1 MLKFTVGLMFLVD
14 SLGTIFV
21 GHSLYTF
28 YVFNI
33 LKPTDS
39 LNIPWSFAAEKFLVT
54 FTCFIAQCFYA
65 HTIYKATV
73 NKITVWLIMFMALTS
88 LALGIVTTQEI
99 FDSALSVVS
108 TRKFA
113 IFSGLVQGFAAT
125 NDVFITLCLCYYLRS
140 KRIQIP
146 STHVMLDTLMVYAV
160 SRGVLTAVAQILFL
174 TTNVCLPGG
183 TYWLP
188 FHQVVGKLYV
198 NSVLAT
204 LNVRSTF
211 ALKSEVQL
219 GTAQL
224 GTLEL
229 SAPDESKQDDGRI
242 RPIVFGHS
250 ATTGTTDTSG
260 FITSSMEA
268 SDKEEKSFP

>member
-1 MLKFTVGLMFLVD
+1 MLKFMVGLMFVVD
-14 SLGTIFV
+14 SLGSMFV

-28 YVFNI
+28 WVFNI
-33 LKPTDS
+33 LKPADS

-54 FTCFIAQCFYA
+54 FTCLIAQCFYA

-73 NKITVWLIMFMALTS
+73 NKIIVWIIMFMALTS
-88 LALGIVTTQEI
+88 FALGVVTTQEI
-99 FDSALSVVS
+99 FDNSLAVVS

-113 IFSGLVQGFAAT
+113 IISGLVQGFAAT

-140 KRIQIP
+140 KRIQVP

-174 TTNVCLPGG
+174 TTNVCLPGA

-204 LNVRSTF
+204 LNVRGTF
-211 ALKSEVQL
+211 TLKSEVQL
-219 GTAQL
+219 GT
-224 GTLEL
+224 LEL
-229 SAPDESKQDDGRI
+229 SVPDESKEEDGRI

-260 FITSSMEA
+260 FNTSMEA
-268 SDKEEKSFP
+268 SDKQEKSFP